1 MKCTNVKLFQY
12 LKNIDESIEETLV
25 KYTKEIIKRR
35 KSDQV
40 FKKKDLSEKLLTKL
54 NKQTFDLNHVN
65 CDLN

>member
-1 MKCTNVKLFQY
+1 VKCTNVKLFQY

-25 KYTKEIIKRR
+25 KYTKKIIKRR